1 MSSERNLSNIEDLSQ
16 GLFLMI
22 IFNDTLMIIAVIITI
37 WYGTADIHQS
47 ENNRRTTLVYDNNV
61 ENAWHI
67 ERVIFLYYLLEG
79 NESALVSN

>member
-37 WYGTADIHQS
+37 
-47 ENNRRTTLVYDNNV
+47 
-61 ENAWHI
+61 
-67 ERVIFLYYLLEG
+67 
-79 NESALVSN
+79 